1 MIAAALNSRKTATL
15 GVAAS
20 PTCSQMAGCEL
31 LISARLTLPSRAT
44 RLRETHDMTDES
56 SLIVRTRC
64 ALCWQRI
71 QPDETRTWTC
81 ADGMLLDICEL
92 CNELL
97 LARLISRC

>member
-1 MIAAALNSRKTATL
+1 M
-15 GVAAS
+15 AAS
-20 PTCSQMAGCEL
+20 PTCSQMAGCESL
-31 LISARLTLPSRAT
+31 NIREAHSTLAGNSLEGDTRHDRRSLAYRPTGRVAPPS
-44 RLRETHDMTDES
+44 ES

-71 QPDETRTWTC
+71 QPDETRMWTC
-81 ADGMLLDICEL
+81 ADGMLLDICEE

>member
-1 MIAAALNSRKTATL
+1 MTDEASLIVRRGAWLRRAHTAD
-15 GVAAS
+15 
-20 PTCSQMAGCEL
+20 P
-31 LISARLTLPSRAT
+31 
-44 RLRETHDMTDES
+44 DES

-71 QPDETRTWTC
+71 QPDETRMWTC
-81 ADGMLLDICEL
+81 ADGMLLDICEE